1 MDPFSRVL
9 PMSKFVEQFSYVALR
24 IPGLFIFELWFR
36 VNWVNNR
43 QSIHSSAINDQV
55 GSVTVFDILK
65 IYLLV

>member
-1 MDPFSRVL
+1 MDPYSPVI
-9 PMSKFVEQFSYVALR
+9 PMSKFLEQFSYVALR

-55 GSVTVFDILK
+55 NFIQSFFYNVNLHV
-65 IYLLV
+65 